1 MKMVSLISCQV
12 SIRFL
17 WLGLDI
23 KLGSDHLALIV
34 LVCSLVGC
42 VCSQVMPC
50 SVCSSD
56 VL

>member
-12 SIRFL
+12 RIRFL
-17 WLGLDI
+17 WFGLDI
-23 KLGSDHLALIV
+23 KLGSDQLALIL
-34 LVCSLVGC
+34 LVCSLLGC